1 MRKAWKTINVVG
13 EGIAEYVNE
22 MGRILLLLVDTFR
35 WSCYPPFRLDLL
47 YQQMERVGVR
57 SVLVVTL
64 TGAFSGMVL
73 ALQSFHATRAFGAE
87 TMVGVAVA
95 LSMTRELGPVLTS
108 FMVTGRAGSAMA
120 AEIGTMKVTEQ
131 IEAIRSMGTNPIR
144 YLVAPRVS
152 ACLLLTPFL
161 IIYADLLGIIGGFFV
176 SVLQLG
182 VNSGAYWS
190 YSAQGVELWDVS
202 IGVIKGFFFG
212 GAIASI
218 SCYKG
223 FHCREGAE
231 GVGHACTEAF
241 VASFISILAL
251 NFAMG
256 VIFKAIYNTF
266 WPLRVLL

>member
-131 IEAIRSMGTNPIR
+131 IDALSAMAVNPIK
-144 YLVAPRVS
+144 YLIVPRVWAS
-152 ACLLLTPFL
+152 IFVVPMLTVISDFVGIVGGYFTGVIVL
-161 IIYADLLGIIGGFFV
+161 RINAGAYVANMEKYVELGDIYHGIIKAAVFG
-176 SVLQLG
+176 LIL
-182 VNSGAYWS
+182 
-190 YSAQGVELWDVS
+190 S
-202 IGVIKGFFFG
+202 IVG
-212 GAIASI
+212 
-218 SCYKG
+218 CYKG
-223 FHCREGAE
+223 YTTTGGAE
-231 GVGHACTEAF
+231 GVGKATTQSVVLSA
-241 VASFISILAL
+241 IIILMANYL
-251 NFAMG
+251 LTAAM
-256 VIFKAIYNTF
+256 FK
-266 WPLRVLL
+266 